1 MIFMTVNLKRVSVT
15 MIYVLLADIM
25 YRRATEMYDRKHFQG
40 DGEEL
45 SQCLAMQES
54 RDICMP
60 TRTTLN
66 LNFSSFPSLMYIL
79 KLLKYLHA
87 V

>member
-1 MIFMTVNLKRVSVT
+1 MIFMTVNLKWVSVT
-15 MIYVLLADIM
+15 MIYILLAEIM
-25 YRRATEMYDRKHFQG
+25 YRRVTEKYDRKHIQG
-40 DGEEL
+40 DGVEI

-54 RDICMP
+54 RDICMT
-60 TRTTLN
+60 TRIPLN
-66 LNFSSFPSLMYIL
+66 PNFPSFPSLMYVL